1 MQRKGLRQHTWLV
14 AAIGFL
20 IAWGAITAAP
30 ALAEWTFDAY
40 IGRAFSPDGDV
51 DVEDMGISAS
61 ADVDVDDSYIFG
73 GRLGYWFG
81 FFPYLGV
88 ALDASY
94 LTTDLDSDL
103 DIETFDDVDLRRVPL
118 SGLAMLRLPL
128 LPSPAVP
135 RGHLEPYVA
144 VGPTLFLSN
153 LDLDDFD
160 DTREDVGLDV
170 RAGLNFRFTRVLGIF
185 AEYRLTYVEQE
196 FKFTRQGIRSVV
208 ETDPSTHHVLGGIS
222 LRF

>member
-1 MQRKGLRQHTWLV
+1 MQKKSFRQHKWLV

-20 IAWGAITAAP
+20 VTWGAITAGA

-40 IGRAFSPDGDV
+40 IGRSFSPDGDV
-51 DVEDMGISAS
+51 DVEDTGISAS
-61 ADVDVDDSYIFG
+61 ADVAVDDAYIFG

-94 LTTDLDSDL
+94 LTTDLDSDI
-103 DIETFDDVDLRRVPL
+103 DPETFDDVDLRRVPL

-153 LDLDDFD
+153 LDLDDLD
-160 DTREDVGLDV
+160 DSHEDVGLDV
-170 RAGLNFRFTRVLGIF
+170 RAGLNFRFTRALGIF

-196 FKFTRQGIRSVV
+196 FKFTRQGVRSVV